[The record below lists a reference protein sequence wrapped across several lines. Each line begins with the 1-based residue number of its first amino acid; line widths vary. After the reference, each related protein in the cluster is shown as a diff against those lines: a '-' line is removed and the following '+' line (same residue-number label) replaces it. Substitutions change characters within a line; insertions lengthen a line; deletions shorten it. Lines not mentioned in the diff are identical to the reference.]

1 MRNGTPALMHSS
13 KICSSFLYFN
23 HIFICTL
30 PYCDICRQ
38 PSAFPRYH
46 NSYNSKISAVLK
58 CIFPQR
64 NLIPRDSYYI
74 EAAWYLCAAVLHQI
88 INGRSGQAHLFGHR
102 YRLQSSRKP
111 SCFAK
116 FHLTKDQIFSVFC
129 NNVNLRITAAE
140 IILQYPISLL
150 FQKFTCY
157 FFIFCTGPSPVFF
170 ILQSPFGSDLLP
182 VLTDFYTKCPIK
194 LLLWIGVG
202 PSV

>member
-1 MRNGTPALMHSS
+1 MHFSAKKS
-13 KICSSFLYFN
+13 DSPRFL
-23 HIFICTL
+23 
-30 PYCDICRQ
+30 
-38 PSAFPRYH
+38 
-46 NSYNSKISAVLK
+46 
-58 CIFPQR
+58 
-64 NLIPRDSYYI
+64 
-74 EAAWYLCAAVLHQI
+74 LH
-88 INGRSGQAHLFGHR
+88 RSGMVSLCSR
-102 YRLQSSRKP
+102 SSSDNKRP
-111 SCFAK
+111 LRTGASVSGTDTASRAAESPPVFAK

-157 FFIFCTGPSPVFF
+157 FFIFCTDPSPVFF

-202 PSV
+202 SSV

>member
-1 MRNGTPALMHSS
+1 MHFFAKKSYS
-13 KICSSFLYFN
+13 PRFL
-23 HIFICTL
+23 
-30 PYCDICRQ
+30 
-38 PSAFPRYH
+38 
-46 NSYNSKISAVLK
+46 
-58 CIFPQR
+58 
-64 NLIPRDSYYI
+64 
-74 EAAWYLCAAVLHQI
+74 LH
-88 INGRSGQAHLFGHR
+88 RSGMVSLCSRSSSDNKRPLRTGASVWAQIPPPEQPKALLFCEISPHKR
-102 YRLQSSRKP
+102 PDILRLLQQCQSP
-111 SCFAK
+111 
-116 FHLTKDQIFSVFC
+116 H
-129 NNVNLRITAAE
+129 NAAE

>member
-1 MRNGTPALMHSS
+1 MHFSAKKS
-13 KICSSFLYFN
+13 YSPRFL
-23 HIFICTL
+23 
-30 PYCDICRQ
+30 
-38 PSAFPRYH
+38 
-46 NSYNSKISAVLK
+46 
-58 CIFPQR
+58 
-64 NLIPRDSYYI
+64 
-74 EAAWYLCAAVLHQI
+74 LH
-88 INGRSGQAHLFGHR
+88 RSGMVSLCSRSSSDNKRPLRTGASVWAQIPPPEQPNALLFCEISPH
-102 YRLQSSRKP
+102 
-111 SCFAK
+111 
-116 FHLTKDQIFSVFC
+116 KDQIFSVFC

>member
-1 MRNGTPALMHSS
+1 MHFSAKKS
-13 KICSSFLYFN
+13 YSPRFL
-23 HIFICTL
+23 
-30 PYCDICRQ
+30 
-38 PSAFPRYH
+38 
-46 NSYNSKISAVLK
+46 
-58 CIFPQR
+58 
-64 NLIPRDSYYI
+64 
-74 EAAWYLCAAVLHQI
+74 LH
-88 INGRSGQAHLFGHR
+88 RSGMVSLCSRSSSDNKRPLRTGASVWHR

>member
-1 MRNGTPALMHSS
+1 MVRQHLCIRQRYAPRFYILILFSS
-13 KICSSFLYFN
+13 VLSRIV
-23 HIFICTL
+23 
-30 PYCDICRQ
+30 
-38 PSAFPRYH
+38 
-46 NSYNSKISAVLK
+46 ISAGSHLPVPGIITHTIPK
-58 CIFPQR
+58 SPQYSNAFFPQR